1 MPTGVG
7 VPVGVAVGVPVAVAV
22 AVAVAVGVGVAFG
35 VVVTVAVKVGVAV
48 CVPLGVPVG
57 VAVSVAVA
65 VRVAVAVGVPLVTVG
80 DGVGVAVSVAVA
92 VRVAVAVAVGVGGT
106 TLPVGVAVAVAV
118 LVAVAVGVAP
128 PVGVGV
134 GVGVAGNV
142 NGVGQVLPDGFRTDR
157 NAWLESL
164 PGATVL
170 LTNWNAFGVTGKSCE
185 KVRPATTMSELEST
199 LMPTPPSTSP
209 VPPSKLEK
217 ASSAGPDAA
226 PGVSS
231 LTKAVSGTV
240 RTPATLIPALWFL
253 ESSYLVVQALT
264 LVLNGIEFA
273 TVPPVVTPVI

>member
-80 DGVGVAVSVAVA
+80 
-92 VRVAVAVAVGVGGT
+92 
-106 TLPVGVAVAVAV
+106 
-118 LVAVAVGVAP
+118 VGVAP

-164 PGATVL
+164 PGASVL
-170 LTNWNAFGVTGKSCE
+170 LTNWKAFGVTGKSSE

-217 ASSAGPDAA
+217 VSSAGPDAA

-264 LVLNGIEFA
+264 LVLNGNEFA